1 MQSLVHWIIE
11 RLDHISRYCFI
22 KYSVPEIID
31 ITRAWLLILKCD
43 IVYLPREI
51 TSEKIG
57 ISFLLKVHRHYKTY
71 IILLEKRYPIL
82 RVNFVICNEYSNT
95 LTKTSYLLI
104 RRRWWLHIIYCL
116 FFAGE
121 RGQWSCLLVW
131 YFYDING
138 CWVSLAE
145 KFNVFQHNS

>member
-11 RLDHISRYCFI
+11 RLDHISRYCLI
-22 KYSVPEIID
+22 KYSVPQIID

-82 RVNFVICNEYSNT
+82 RVSFVICNGHSNIINKET
-95 LTKTSYLLI
+95 LVATYYLLSI
-104 RRRWWLHIIYCL
+104 FCRKTGTVIVPVGLILPWHQRLLGFSRWKVQC
-116 FFAGE
+116 FPT
-121 RGQWSCLLVW
+121 
-131 YFYDING
+131 
-138 CWVSLAE
+138 
-145 KFNVFQHNS
+145 